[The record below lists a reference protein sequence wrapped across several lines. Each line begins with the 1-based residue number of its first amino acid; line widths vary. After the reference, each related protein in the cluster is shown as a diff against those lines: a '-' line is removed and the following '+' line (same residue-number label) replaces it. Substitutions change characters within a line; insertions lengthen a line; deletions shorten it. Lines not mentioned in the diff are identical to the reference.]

1 MNKKKLLIALTTASL
16 AISLTACKGEN
27 NSPSDEPTAPA
38 SEVTTNNTT
47 TNNNSNASYTIGYGI
62 GSNMANDPN
71 LDGIDINNDKVIQGF
86 SDALTNAKPA
96 VSEEAIASNLKQ
108 LRETVTEK
116 MNAQS
121 VSSFLENRD
130 SIVSSDLTPKTDN
143 KGAKIAVYEFFD
155 YQCMYCAKVYPEL
168 EKLMDKNPNVEFVF
182 VEFPIFG
189 ERSPASEYAAEV
201 GSAIYKLYGGATYVK
216 YHDGIF
222 ATGEDEG
229 KLKDS
234 TIDKVAKDSGAD
246 IAKVKATIKSAK
258 IAEHLKDVLTIGS
271 QNLGIQGTPYL
282 VVAPIDNANE
292 SNTTVIAGY
301 TSADNIQRAID
312 DASSGAQ
319 AQTETTYDNS
329 SAKDES
335 AAPITQADNSAT
347 TTSVAN
353 ANESSEATSTNAAL
367 TDAVSAEQTS
377 NSGSSVQA

>member
-16 AISLTACKGEN
+16 AIGLTACKGEN
-27 NSPSDEPTAPA
+27 SPADEPTAPA
-38 SEVTTNNTT
+38 SEVATNNTT
-47 TNNNSNASYTIGYGI
+47 TNSNSNSNASYTIGYGI

-71 LDGIDINNDKVIQGF
+71 LEGIDINNDKVIQGF
-86 SDALTNAKPA
+86 NDALINAKPA

-246 IAKVKATIKSAK
+246 IAKVKATIKSEK

-282 VVAPIDNANE
+282 VVAPINNANE

-301 TSADNIQRAID
+301 TNADNIQRAID

-319 AQTETTYDNS
+319 AQTETTYDNN

-347 TTSVAN
+347 TTPV

-377 NSGSSVQA
+377 NSGSSVKV